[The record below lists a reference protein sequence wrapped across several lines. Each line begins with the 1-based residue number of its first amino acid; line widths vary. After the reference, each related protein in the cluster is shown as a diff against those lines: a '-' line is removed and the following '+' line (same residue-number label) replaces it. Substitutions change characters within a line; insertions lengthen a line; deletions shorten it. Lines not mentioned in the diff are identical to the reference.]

1 MHHHTVSPYYISLH
15 ILPVLLVSCVLPPCR
30 GLSQVYGLM
39 VDARGGFS
47 GGTIASGFNQ
57 SESESP
63 ADVSQMMA
71 DKYFLLPADAT

>member
-1 MHHHTVSPYYISLH
+1 
-15 ILPVLLVSCVLPPCR
+15 
-30 GLSQVYGLM
+30 VYGLM